1 MAQSSTMQDRSSSTA
16 GSVRVPEL
24 HGVDHVELWVG
35 NARQAMGWWCRVAG
49 FVPVAYAGPE
59 TGRRDRVSWVV
70 RQGDITWVLTSGLDP
85 DGVVAGHVARH
96 GDGVRRVAFRVDDAV
111 AARRRAVAAGAIARG
126 KDVTGP
132 GDDVAVTSI
141 AAWEDAEYTFVS
153 RPDGEGMLLPGFT
166 GVDHELAGALSSGP
180 TVGLRAID
188 HVVVNVARGHLA
200 SLVDWHANTLGL
212 RPREQFSVDVSTDR
226 SALVSTVLA
235 DDAGTVILPVNEPAP
250 GPRRSQ
256 IQEFLDAW
264 RGPGVQHMALAT
276 DDIVATVAAMRAR
289 GMEFLPSPDGYHER
303 VRDRVGGLDVA
314 WDELRE
320 LDILVDRDDRGH
332 LLQIFTGML
341 QDRPTLFLEI
351 IQRVGARG
359 FGAGNFGALFKS
371 LEDAQERRG
380 NL

>member
-1 MAQSSTMQDRSSSTA
+1 MAQSTMSDRTSSTNGHA
-16 GSVRVPEL
+16 IVPEL

-35 NARQAMGWWCRVAG
+35 NAGQAMGWWCRVAG

-59 TGRRDRVSWVV
+59 TGRRGRVSWVV
-70 RQGDITWVLTSGLDP
+70 RQGDVTWVLTSGLDP
-85 DGVVAGHVARH
+85 DDVVARHVARH

-111 AARRRAVAAGAIARG
+111 AARRTAVAAGATARG
-126 KDVTGP
+126 DVVTGQG
-132 GDDVAVTSI
+132 GDVVMASI
-141 AAWEDAEYTFVS
+141 AAWEDAEYTFIS
-153 RPDGEGMLLPGFT
+153 RPDDEGMILPGCT
-166 GVDHELAGALSSGP
+166 GVDHELARALSSGP
-180 TVGLRAID
+180 TVGLQAID
-188 HVVVNVARGHLA
+188 HVVVNVASGRLA
-200 SLVDWHANTLGL
+200 DLVDWHARTLGL
-212 RPREQFSVDVSTDR
+212 HPREQFSGDVSTDR

-235 DDAGTVILPVNEPAP
+235 NDAGTVTLPANEPAP

-289 GMEFLPSPDGYHER
+289 GMQFLASPDGYHER

-314 WDELRE
+314 WDDLRE

-359 FGAGNFGALFKS
+359 FGAGNFSALFKS